1 MSYVD
6 YPDNDNVLMN
16 LVDDPKR
23 AAPRRPAV
31 SQLLTQALADPMRA
45 LRERTANELPTRRG
59 NDLGKLLEQTS
70 PSASSQFDSVGH

>member
-16 LVDDPKR
+16 LVDNPKR

-31 SQLLTQALADPMRA
+31 SQLVTQALADPMRV
-45 LRERTANELPTRRG
+45 LGERTANELPTGRG
-59 NDLGKLLEQTS
+59 DNLGKLLGQTS
-70 PSASSQFDSVGH
+70 PSTSSQFDPVGH